1 MTAHVSK
8 EQLGLMMPGTMDR
21 FFQDEQEYLESPRAG
36 LLARAWAGLS
46 AWYSRQVTVQEIAG
60 LSDMQLADIGI
71 SRADVP
77 LVFEPGFI
85 ARRDNDRIVAMLQT
99 GRIAGM

>member
-8 EQLGLMMPGTMDR
+8 EQLGLMMPGTMDHY
-21 FFQDEQEYLESPRAG
+21 FQDEPQYLESGRPT
-36 LLARAWAGLS
+36 LLSRAWAGLS
-46 AWYSRQVTVQEIAG
+46 AWYSRYAAVQEIAN
-60 LSDMQLADIGI
+60 LSDTQLSDIGI

-85 ARRDNDRIVAMLQT
+85 ARRDSDRIVAMLQT